1 MVHIRL
7 QRLPAGRRGKRLYA
21 PENIAKPVST
31 FDLGL
36 SKQIDTFGGKKNILP
51 DSDQRFEAK
60 TNKISHFV
68 SPAAMY
74 KQG

>member
-1 MVHIRL
+1 
-7 QRLPAGRRGKRLYA
+7 
-21 PENIAKPVST
+21 VST

-51 DSDQRFEAK
+51 DLDQRFEAK
-60 TNKISHFV
+60 ANKISHFV
-68 SPAAMY
+68 SPTAMY